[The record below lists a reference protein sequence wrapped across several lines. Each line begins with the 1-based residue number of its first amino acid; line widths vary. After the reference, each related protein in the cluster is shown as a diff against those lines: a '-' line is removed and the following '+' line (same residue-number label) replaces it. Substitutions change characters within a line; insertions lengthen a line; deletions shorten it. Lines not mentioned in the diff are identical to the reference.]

1 MSTRPEPR
9 RRLAAR
15 LHERSG
21 VTLIELV
28 ISITIV
34 GIAVTGTLL
43 SINRSVRSSAD
54 PMVAHQALI
63 IAEAYMEEILV
74 NDYYDPDLGAGG
86 GICPMAEVGGRDLYD
101 NVCDYDALTDVGARD
116 QDNNAIAGLG
126 GYTITVSVETANAN
140 LGTLNGPAQ
149 VIRVDV
155 NVTDGAVVDMTL
167 SGYRTNY

>member
-9 RRLAAR
+9 RCLAAR
-15 LHERSG
+15 LRETSG
-21 VTLIELV
+21 VTLIELI

-54 PMVAHQALI
+54 PLVAQQALVV
-63 IAEAYMEEILV
+63 AEAYLEEILL

-86 GICPMAEVGGRDLYD
+86 GICPANEASRDLYD
-101 NVCDYDALTDVGARD
+101 NVCDYDLLVDVGARD
-116 QDNNAIAGLG
+116 QDNTAIPGLG
-126 GYTITVSVETANAN
+126 GYTISVSVETANAN
-140 LGTLNGPAQ
+140 LDTLNGNTE

-155 NVTDGAVVDMTL
+155 NVNDAAVVDFTL